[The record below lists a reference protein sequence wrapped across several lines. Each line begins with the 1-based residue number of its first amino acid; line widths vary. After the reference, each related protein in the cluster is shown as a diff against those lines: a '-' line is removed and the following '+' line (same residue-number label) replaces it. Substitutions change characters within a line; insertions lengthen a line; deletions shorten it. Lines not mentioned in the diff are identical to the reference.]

1 MTIAESLPMST
12 DYDVL
17 VVGRLFC
24 DLIFTGLPDIPRPG
38 QEVFAGQLD
47 VAAGGSFITAAA
59 LHRLGLGVGLV
70 ADLGNDFFSQ
80 VVASLIE
87 TEGLDAALIRHHPHP
102 IFQVTVALSFPQDR
116 AFVTKLD
123 PPPNRLNMSDLL
135 ARHSARHLH
144 IYSLG
149 AGLSYPNLPHL
160 AHESGFTVSLDCGGV
175 SPSLQAPHTRALV
188 EAVDIFLPSA
198 AEACAL
204 TDCQQPEEALRLLTH
219 YVPTVVV
226 KQGGEGVIAKTG
238 NQTEQL
244 PALPVMPVDTTGAG
258 DAFDAGFIYA
268 FLKNLSLRD
277 CLRYGAI
284 CGGLTTTA
292 PGGATAAPTLK
303 EVQSWLSKLP

>member
-1 MTIAESLPMST
+1 MST

-17 VVGRLFC
+17 VVGRIFC
-24 DLIFTGLPDIPRPG
+24 DLIFTDLPDIPKTG

-59 LHRLGLGVGLV
+59 LHRLGLRVGLV

-80 VVASLIE
+80 IVASLIE
-87 TEGLDAALIRHHPHP
+87 TEGLDAALIRHHPQP
-102 IFQVTVALSFPQDR
+102 LFQVTVALSFPQDR

-123 PPPNRLNMSDLL
+123 PPPNRPNISDLL
-135 ARHSARHLH
+135 ARHSASHVH
-144 IYSLG
+144 ISSLG
-149 AGLSYPNLPHL
+149 AGFAYPNLPHL
-160 AHESGFTVSLDCGGV
+160 AHDSGLTVSLDCGWEAAN
-175 SPSLQAPHTRALV
+175 LQAPHTRALIKS
-188 EAVDIFLPSA
+188 VDVFLPSA

-204 TDCQQPEEALRLLTH
+204 TGCQQPEEALHRLADD
-219 YVPTVVV
+219 VPTVVV
-226 KQGGEGVIAKTG
+226 KQGGDGVIAKTG
-238 NQTEQL
+238 NQTEQF
-244 PALPVMPVDTTGAG
+244 PALPVTPVDTTGAG

-268 FLKNLSLRD
+268 FIKNLSLRD

-292 PGGATAAPTLK
+292 PGGATAAPSLK